1 MIKFLV
7 SVYLI
12 LSFSSLSQALEII
25 KVELNNDYNR
35 TTVWTGNFIDY
46 SGHQWD
52 VSNYYDNKIESFHA
66 GIFLSHEING
76 IDFTSKLYL
85 DNGYDSTLY
94 NVKPLAYISIAADYQ
109 YSENKSFKLML
120 DPIIQ
125 YGGSVSESPCFDDFR
140 RAYHCGTGLN
150 WTDAISGNHLR
161 TYDLESFIKIK
172 FKFDF

>member
-1 MIKFLV
+1 MIRFLV
-7 SVYLI
+7 LALI
-12 LSFSSLSQALEII
+12 TLSISSMSYAVEITKI
-25 KVELNNDYNR
+25 EFQNDYSR
-35 TTVWTGNFIDY
+35 TAVWSGNFIDY
-46 SGHQWD
+46 SGNQWD

-66 GIFLSHEING
+66 SIFLSHEING

-125 YGGSVSESPCFDDFR
+125 YGGSVSESACYDDFR

-150 WTDAISGNHLR
+150 WTDAVSGNHLK

-172 FKFDF
+172 FKLDF

>member
-125 YGGSVSESPCFDDFR
+125 YGGSVSESACYDDFR

-150 WTDAISGNHLR
+150 WTDAVGGNHLK

-172 FKFDF
+172 FKLDF

>member
-1 MIKFLV
+1 MIRFLV
-7 SVYLI
+7 LALI
-12 LSFSSLSQALEII
+12 TLSISSMSYAVEITKI
-25 KVELNNDYNR
+25 EFQNDYSR
-35 TTVWTGNFIDY
+35 TAVWSGNFIDY
-46 SGHQWD
+46 SGNQWD

-66 GIFLSHEING
+66 SIFLSHEING

-85 DNGYDSTLY
+85 DNGYDSALY

-125 YGGSVSESPCFDDFR
+125 YGGSVLESACYDDFR

-150 WTDAISGNHLR
+150 WTDAVSGNNLK

-172 FKFDF
+172 FKLDF

>member
-1 MIKFLV
+1 MIRFLV
-7 SVYLI
+7 LALI
-12 LSFSSLSQALEII
+12 TLSISSMSYAVEITKI
-25 KVELNNDYNR
+25 EFQNDYSR
-35 TTVWTGNFIDY
+35 TAVWSGNFIDY
-46 SGHQWD
+46 SGNQWD

-66 GIFLSHEING
+66 SIFLSHEING

-85 DNGYDSTLY
+85 DNGYDSALY
-94 NVKPLAYISIAADYQ
+94 NAKPLAYISIAADYQ

-125 YGGSVSESPCFDDFR
+125 YGGSVSESACYDDFR

-150 WTDAISGNHLR
+150 WTDAVSGNHLK

-172 FKFDF
+172 FKLDF

>member
-1 MIKFLV
+1 MIRFLV
-7 SVYLI
+7 LALI
-12 LSFSSLSQALEII
+12 TLSISSMSYAVEITKI
-25 KVELNNDYNR
+25 EFQNDYSR
-35 TTVWTGNFIDY
+35 TAVWSGNFIDY
-46 SGHQWD
+46 SGNQWD

-66 GIFLSHEING
+66 SIFLIHEING

-85 DNGYDSTLY
+85 DNGYDSALY
-94 NVKPLAYISIAADYQ
+94 NAKPLAYISIAADYQ

-125 YGGSVSESPCFDDFR
+125 YGGSVSESACYDDFR

-150 WTDAISGNHLR
+150 WTDAVSGNHLK

-172 FKFDF
+172 FKLDF

>member
-25 KVELNNDYNR
+25 KLELNNDYNR

>member
-46 SGHQWD
+46 SGQQWD

-94 NVKPLAYISIAADYQ
+94 DVKPLTYISIAADYQ

-150 WTDAISGNHLR
+150 WTDVISGNHLR
-161 TYDLESFIKIK
+161 TYDLESFIRIK